1 LYLNN
6 DFKKQKLHEFFINP
20 LKKYIEDLVWYNV
33 QIFISLFIFILILVM
48 IRSKTSI
55 IQIINIYM

>member
-1 LYLNN
+1 
-6 DFKKQKLHEFFINP
+6 
-20 LKKYIEDLVWYNV
+20 LVWYNV